1 MISNMIRSGDGAQT
15 LASLHRLIAAR
26 WVVLALAAVVI
37 LLAPALLAIPLAAR
51 PLLAIVAVAVL
62 FNGIAWLRF
71 RSSVTASAAELF
83 RQICL
88 DLATLAALMF
98 FSGGATNPLISL
110 LLPSVAFAAL
120 SLPGGYVVLVAGLAI
135 AAYSVLMLAFVP
147 LPIESAGRA
156 AQLHLSGMWLT
167 FVVSAALIAWFI
179 LRMMATIRQ
188 RDAELAA
195 ASERALRDQ
204 HLVALGT
211 LAAGAAHEL
220 GTPLATM
227 AVIAGEL
234 EHDQSLNAAA
244 HADIGILRGQ
254 IAACKTILTGLTER
268 AGVRRLEAAAAVAI
282 DIWAEAIHRRWRQ
295 RQTQCASRIEI
306 SGPSPAPEIVVL
318 PTLEQG
324 VINLLDNAARAGG
337 GEIVLAVRWDAAT
350 LVIEVRDRGPGFSAE
365 VLLQAGR
372 TPFPAHEGGSGIGLL
387 LAQSVIERL
396 GGRLVLA
403 NAADGGGI
411 ARIELP
417 LDKICP

>member
-1 MISNMIRSGDGAQT
+1 MIRSGDGAQT

-37 LLAPALLAIPLAAR
+37 LLAPALLAIPLAAL
-51 PLLAIVAVAVL
+51 PLLAIVAVAAL

-71 RSSVTASAAELF
+71 RFSVTASAAELF

-135 AAYSVLMLAFVP
+135 AAYSALMLAFVP

-234 EHDQSLNAAA
+234 EHDQTLSAAA

-268 AGVRRLEAAAAVAI
+268 AGVRRLEAAAAVVI
-282 DIWAEAIHRRWRQ
+282 DVWAEAIHRRWRQ

-306 SGPSPAPEIVVL
+306 AGPAPAPEIVVL

-372 TPFPAHEGGSGIGLL
+372 TPFPAHAGGSGIGLL

>member
-1 MISNMIRSGDGAQT
+1 MTSNTIRSGDGAQT

-37 LLAPALLAIPLAAR
+37 LLAPALLAIPLAAL

-135 AAYSVLMLAFVP
+135 AAYSALMLAFVP
-147 LPIESAGRA
+147 LPIESASRA

-234 EHDQSLNAAA
+234 EHDPSLNAAA

-268 AGVRRLEAAAAVAI
+268 AGVRRLEAAAAVAV
-282 DIWAEAIHRRWRQ
+282 DVWVEAIHRRWRQ

-306 SGPSPAPEIVVL
+306 AGPPPAPEIVVV

-324 VINLLDNAARAGG
+324 VSNLLDNAARAGG

-350 LVIEVRDRGPGFSAE
+350 LAIEVRDRGAGFSAE
-365 VLLQAGR
+365 VLQRAGR
-372 TPFPAHEGGSGIGLL
+372 APFPAHAGGSGIGLL
-387 LAQSVIERL
+387 LTQSIIERL
-396 GGRLVLA
+396 GGRLELA
-403 NAADGGGI
+403 NAAEGGGI

-417 LDKICP
+417 LDKIMP

>member
-1 MISNMIRSGDGAQT
+1 MTSNMIRSGDGAQT

-37 LLAPALLAIPLAAR
+37 LLAPALLAIPLAAL
-51 PLLAIVAVAVL
+51 PLLAIVAVAAL

-71 RSSVTASAAELF
+71 SSSITASAAELF

-135 AAYSVLMLAFVP
+135 AAYSALMLAFVP
-147 LPIESAGRA
+147 LPIESASRA

-167 FVVSAALIAWFI
+167 FVVSAVLIAWFI

-234 EHDQSLNAAA
+234 EHDQTLSAAA

-268 AGVRRLEAAAAVAI
+268 AGVRRLEAAAAVVI
-282 DIWAEAIHRRWRQ
+282 DVWAEAIHRRWRQ

-306 SGPSPAPEIVVL
+306 AGPAPAPEIVVL

-372 TPFPAHEGGSGIGLL
+372 TPFPAHAGGSGIGLL

>member
-1 MISNMIRSGDGAQT
+1 MISNMSRSGDGAQT
-15 LASLHRLIAAR
+15 LASLRRLIAAR

-37 LLAPALLAIPLAAR
+37 LLAPPLLAITLTAL
-51 PLLAIVAVAVL
+51 PLLAIVAVAAL
-62 FNGIAWLRF
+62 FNGVAWLRF
-71 RSSVTASAAELF
+71 RSSVTASTAELF

-120 SLPGGYVVLVAGLAI
+120 TLPGAHVVAVTGLAI
-135 AAYSVLMLAFVP
+135 AAYSALMVSFVP
-147 LPIESAGRA
+147 LPIDSAGRA

-234 EHDQSLNAAA
+234 EHDQTLSEAA

-268 AGVRRLEAAAAVAI
+268 AGVRRLEAAAAVAVDVWI
-282 DIWAEAIHRRWRQ
+282 DAIHRRWRQ
-295 RQTQCASRIEI
+295 RQTHCASRIEI
-306 SGPSPAPEIVVL
+306 AGLPPAPEIVAV

-324 VINLLDNAARAGG
+324 VTNLLDNAAKAEG
-337 GEIVLAVRWDAAT
+337 GEIVLAVRWDAVT
-350 LVIEVRDRGPGFSAE
+350 LVIEVRDRGSGFSAA
-365 VLLQAGR
+365 VLRQAGR
-372 TPFPAHEGGSGIGLL
+372 LPFPAHAGGSGIGLL
-387 LAQSVIERL
+387 LTQSVIERL
-396 GGRLVLA
+396 GGRLELA

-417 LDKICP
+417 LDKILP

>member
-1 MISNMIRSGDGAQT
+1 
-15 LASLHRLIAAR
+15 
-26 WVVLALAAVVI
+26 
-37 LLAPALLAIPLAAR
+37 
-51 PLLAIVAVAVL
+51 
-62 FNGIAWLRF
+62 
-71 RSSVTASAAELF
+71 
-83 RQICL
+83 
-88 DLATLAALMF
+88 MF

-120 SLPGGYVVLVAGLAI
+120 SLPGAYVVAVAGLAI
-135 AAYSVLMLAFVP
+135 VAYSSLMISFVP
-147 LPIESAGRA
+147 LPIESADRA

-179 LRMMATIRQ
+179 LRMMTTIRQ

-234 EHDQSLNAAA
+234 EHDESLNEAA
-244 HADIGILRGQ
+244 HVDIGILRGQ

-268 AGVRRLEAAAAVAI
+268 AGVRRAEAAAAVAVDAWI
-282 DIWAEAIHRRWRQ
+282 DAIHRRWHQ
-295 RQTQCASRIEI
+295 RQPQSASRVEI
-306 SGPSPAPEIVVL
+306 AGQPPAPEIIVV

-324 VINLLDNAARAGG
+324 VINLLDNAARLGG
-337 GEIVLAVRWDAAT
+337 GEIVLALRWDSVT
-350 LVIEVRDRGPGFSAE
+350 LVIEVRDRGPGFTAE
-365 VLLQAGR
+365 VLEQAGR
-372 TPFPAHEGGSGIGLL
+372 APFPAHAGGSGIGLL
-387 LAQSVIERL
+387 LTQSVIERL

-403 NAADGGGI
+403 NAAHGGGI

-417 LDKICP
+417 LDKILP

>member
-1 MISNMIRSGDGAQT
+1 MTSNTIRSGDGAQT

-37 LLAPALLAIPLAAR
+37 LLAPALLAIPLAAL

-234 EHDQSLNAAA
+234 EHDQTLSAAA

-282 DIWAEAIHRRWRQ
+282 DVWAEALHRRWRQ

-306 SGPSPAPEIVVL
+306 AGPAPAPEIVVL

-324 VINLLDNAARAGG
+324 VINLLDNAARAGC

-372 TPFPAHEGGSGIGLL
+372 TPFPAHAGGSGIGLL